1 MALGK
6 VLVTGASGLLGS
18 YVVAELAGK
27 ADIVGLD
34 LMPPQDRSGISAFIE
49 GSIEDTEAVR
59 SAVAGCDAVVH
70 VAARPNIW
78 SGEGHEIIRTNVTG
92 TWNVLQAAEDAGV
105 KRVVIT
111 SSDSVVGYTVLEGAM
126 IPPEY
131 LPIDN
136 VHPLHPTD
144 AYALSK
150 VLCERTAQAFLD
162 RGKLDVVAL
171 RPVYVLYPEFECE
184 VLARAADP
192 ENYKGPAAGGRQPA
206 GGGVMWHYVDP
217 RDLARAFRLA
227 LEAEKPGFGPYFICG
242 PNTLAPEPTIERL
255 ASRMRGVRIPV
266 QLPEVYEVSPH
277 APLYDLAAARDAL
290 GFEAIH
296 DHRALVA
303 RRMPGTAKVVP

>member
-1 MALGK
+1 MQLGK
-6 VLVTGASGLLGS
+6 VLVTGAAGLMGA

-27 ADIVGLD
+27 AELSGFDIVAPEDPSTIGKFF
-34 LMPPQDRSGISAFIE
+34 QGN
-49 GSIEDTEAVR
+49 IEDFDAVR
-59 SAVAGCDAVVH
+59 QAVSGCDAVIH

-105 KRVVIT
+105 KRVVVT
-111 SSDSVVGYTVLEGAM
+111 SSDSVVGFTVLEGSM

-136 VHPLHPTD
+136 QHPLHPTD

-150 VLCERTAQAFLD
+150 VLCEQTARAFLE
-162 RGKLDVVAL
+162 RGKLDVTVL

-184 VLARAADP
+184 VVARAADP
-192 ENYKGPAAGGRQPA
+192 QNYQGPAAGGRQPA

-227 LEAEKPGFGPYFICG
+227 LEAKEAQFGPFFVCG

-255 ASRMRGVRIPV
+255 AQKMEGQPV
-266 QLPEVYEVSPH
+266 EIKAPVVYKEQPF
-277 APLYDLAAARDAL
+277 APLYDLAGAKNGL
-290 GFEAIH
+290 GFEAEF
-296 DHRALVA
+296 DMRERMA
-303 RRMPGTAKVVP
+303 RGAN

>member
-18 YVVAELAGK
+18 YVVNELAGK

-34 LMPPQDRSGISAFIE
+34 LMSPSESAQFSGFVT
-49 GSIEDTEAVR
+49 GSIEEADTVKQAVQGCN
-59 SAVAGCDAVVH
+59 AVIH

-78 SGEGHEIIRTNVTG
+78 SGAGHEIVRTNVTG

-105 KRVVIT
+105 KRVVVT

-131 LPIDN
+131 LPVDN
-136 VHPLHPTD
+136 KHPLHPTD

-150 VLCERTAQAFLD
+150 VLCEKTAQAFVD
-162 RGKLDVVAL
+162 RGKLEVVVL
-171 RPVYVLYPEFECE
+171 RPVYVLYPKFECE

-192 ENYKGPAAGGRQPA
+192 ENNKGPAAGGRQPA

-217 RDLARAFRLA
+217 RDLARAFRMA
-227 LEAEKPGFGPYFICG
+227 LEAHSPGFGPYFISG
-242 PNTLAPEPTIERL
+242 PNTLAPDTTIERL
-255 ASRMRGVRIPV
+255 AGKMGGVRIPIKA
-266 QLPEVYEVSPH
+266 PGVYETSPF
-277 APLYDLAAARDAL
+277 APLYDLMAARDAL

-296 DHRALVA
+296 DHRALVEKQL
-303 RRMPGTAKVVP
+303 TESK